1 MKGAS
6 EVPRP
11 TGVSAVSSLSTR
23 SRMRRVRFST
33 GGKGRSAMKFPT
45 RGGKDASAA
54 LLEALET
61 ADFCSVRAEQ
71 RLQHDTRHG
80 TSTAVRGCDKS
91 HPLVNRN
98 VLNAGI
104 QDSKVTTR
112 EPKTKAPDHREAIWD
127 KLGQSSECGKEINRV
142 LETPAVHLL
151 HVPVMQ
157 ATGGEV
163 ANSTLM
169 QEGDVLDKPQ
179 EAVRVISQVQSMSSP
194 TLCIKE
200 TQFPSTVSQASS
212 TPHTLTPSPIPPHIS
227 NSSSS
232 CETTQSLSPPLLKTP
247 APVITMEDKH
257 SALKSA
263 EVEPPPSKTSV
274 TLPPSLASQQA
285 DVSVHTV
292 PLSLCEASLSPSI
305 PLQDGGN
312 APAKQ
317 TSLAVNSDLTL
328 FPDTAN
334 TQDNDV
340 KPTFFKIEETQL
352 DSVQSSQPSQ
362 EETTTHIALPGL
374 QRIHSNLPPL
384 NYAISRSPPPN
395 QPQDSIPPSLKEN
408 TVIED
413 RPPLNRASERTAVDA
428 PLTVSVS
435 STQCRPSCPLEK
447 LLIATQSAGTYMYMY
462 TTQSAATQ
470 SADTQSAATR
480 SVDTC
485 TTQSVDTQSAD
496 TQFTQCEGFTG
507 QATLTQAEVTT
518 QQVVDL
524 HQLMASKEREI
535 RELEALL
542 MGGNNRDMVTETGT
556 APETADSGQT
566 RITESAVADAA
577 CTSQSY
583 MYTDSH
589 CKLDTATRTE
599 GAAMENAIQDPRTQT
614 NTEPSQISHEVSVV
628 RETVPD
634 SLPLTSPPPSHPTE
648 EKEEEEEEDTRMD
661 VPPTPVASSKPGTKR
676 KSPNSDSTPTGTKSL
691 KITPPNVAKEGKFP
705 ESEYTPVVKAADRL
719 IRELRSPPQV
729 FLESQSMM
737 EIDDDL
743 ITASITTPSGLAG
756 KSAILTITPS
766 PNLKGSSFKTPKS
779 NSQIEKNSRSLSFGK
794 RNLPP
799 PSSASS
805 SSSSSSRPLQPKS
818 RSLHV
823 TPVGHTGPP
832 IKRRWRK
839 RKPPVVM
846 LDSQDDLQT
855 ESPPTA
861 DLLPQPHPFLSIS
874 TTPLPLPS
882 TPTTN
887 NPAASLPS
895 SSSSSSASSK
905 QPPCGKSGM
914 DMPITPAVSRP
925 MLIVKDCHRKESPD
939 PAGVMKTP
947 LNLHS
952 AAGSGSSLVAT
963 PALQLSA
970 FRGRA
975 GGTGTTQQTR
985 TLSFIGSG
993 LTKAQL
999 VSPTILRTCAC
1010 MYMLQ
1015 AYMCVKK
1022 WTFGGQG

>member
-11 TGVSAVSSLSTR
+11 TGASVVPSLSTR

-71 RLQHDTRHG
+71 QLQHDTRHG

-142 LETPAVHLL
+142 LETPALHLL
-151 HVPVMQ
+151 PVMQ
-157 ATGGEV
+157 ATRGEV
-163 ANSTLM
+163 INSTLM

-212 TPHTLTPSPIPPHIS
+212 TPHTLTPSPIPSPEAEDNNSTAHTLTPSPIPPHIS

-257 SALKSA
+257 APLKTA
-263 EVEPPPSKTSV
+263 AVEPPPSKTSV
-274 TLPPSLASQQA
+274 SLPPSLASQQA

-292 PLSLCEASLSPSI
+292 SLSLCEASLSPSI

-334 TQDNDV
+334 TQDNDDV

-374 QRIHSNLPPL
+374 QRINSNLPPL
-384 NYAISRSPPPN
+384 NYATSRSPPPN

-413 RPPLNRASERTAVDA
+413 RPQLNRASERTAVDA

-447 LLIATQSAGTYMYMY
+447 LLIATQSV
-462 TTQSAATQ
+462 
-470 SADTQSAATR
+470 DTQSAA
-480 SVDTC
+480 
-485 TTQSVDTQSAD
+485 

-542 MGGNNRDMVTETGT
+542 MGGKNRDMVTETGT
-556 APETADSGQT
+556 APETAESGQT

-599 GAAMENAIQDPRTQT
+599 GAAMENAIIQDPQTQT

-648 EKEEEEEEDTRMD
+648 EKEEEEDTRMD
-661 VPPTPVASSKPGTKR
+661 IPPTPVASSKPGTKR

-705 ESEYTPVVKAADRL
+705 ESEYTPIVKAADRL

-743 ITASITTPSGLAG
+743 ITASITTPSGSAG

-805 SSSSSSRPLQPKS
+805 SSSSSSNNKPSQPKS

-905 QPPCGKSGM
+905 QPPCRKSGM
-914 DMPITPAVSRP
+914 DTPITPAVSRP
-925 MLIVKDCHRKESPD
+925 TLIVKDCHRKESPD

-999 VSPTILRTCAC
+999 VSPTISRTCAC